1 MTSEVY
7 SNYKESGSPWLGQIP
22 SHWSVKK
29 LKFLAIVQPSN
40 VDKKTIDGEE
50 PILLCNYT
58 DVYKNEYIDSRLEF
72 MPATATS
79 TEIEKFSTDIGDVIV
94 TKDSEDP
101 SDIAIP
107 ACISEKID
115 GLLCGYHLTQIKPI
129 GLDGRYLLRLFQ
141 SKGFNAQFIISAN
154 GVTRFGLPQYAI
166 SNAYS
171 CMPPMSE
178 QKGIAKFLDFK
189 TAQIDALICKQK
201 ALLEKL
207 AEKRTALIS
216 HAVTHG
222 VDPSV
227 SMKDSAV
234 EWLGEIP
241 STWNVTRLRFLVKI
255 SGGMTPSTNKP
266 EYWGGDIPWVSP
278 KDMKRD
284 AINSSIDT
292 LTEQALL
299 DTSISLYEPN
309 NVLIVVRG
317 MILAHT
323 FPVAINI
330 VPVTVNQDM
339 KVLSTSFNP
348 DYLLFLLKGIQG
360 LILSVVEE
368 SAHGTKVLRTDVFKN
383 IYLPVPPREEQERI
397 AKKIR
402 ELTFSIDQQT
412 NRISLLILRLQEYR
426 STLITNT
433 VTGKIDVRNFSI
445 PENCESQRT
454 ECAQFNTTSH

>member
-50 PILLCNYT
+50 PVLLCNYT

-129 GLDGRYLLRLFQ
+129 DLDGRYLLRLFQ

-154 GVTRFGLPQYAI
+154 GVTRFGLPQYVI

-171 CMPPMSE
+171 CMPPMPE
-178 QKGIAKFLDFK
+178 QKGIAKYLDFK
-189 TAQIDALICKQK
+189 TAQIDALIGKQK
-201 ALLEKL
+201 TLLDKL
-207 AEKRTALIS
+207 AEKRTVLIS
-216 HAVTHG
+216 HVVTKG
-222 VDPSV
+222 LDPFV
-227 SMKDSAV
+227 SMKDSDE

-241 STWNVTRLRFLVKI
+241 EHWTMTRLRYVTTCIEQGWSPQCNNHPASEEQWGVLKVGCVNGESFDENENKSLPEHLEPKLRYEVKSGDILVSRANTKALLGSAAI
-255 SGGMTPSTNKP
+255 VKNVRPRLLLCDKLYRIKSNSLIEP
-266 EYWGGDIPWVSP
+266 EYLVRFMRSTIARYQYEKNATGTSGSMQNIGQDTLKNLPIPLPP
-278 KDMKRD
+278 KDEQV
-284 AINSSIDT
+284 AILKDLEHKLQIITVAEEKVTSVIEK
-292 LTEQALL
+292 LTEYRA
-299 DTSISLYEPN
+299 SI
-309 NVLIVVRG
+309 
-317 MILAHT
+317 
-323 FPVAINI
+323 
-330 VPVTVNQDM
+330 
-339 KVLSTSFNP
+339 
-348 DYLLFLLKGIQG
+348 
-360 LILSVVEE
+360 
-368 SAHGTKVLRTDVFKN
+368 
-383 IYLPVPPREEQERI
+383 
-397 AKKIR
+397 
-402 ELTFSIDQQT
+402 
-412 NRISLLILRLQEYR
+412 
-426 STLITNT
+426 ITNA
-433 VTGKIDVRNFSI
+433 VTGKIDVRSLMA
-445 PENCESQRT
+445 EG
-454 ECAQFNTTSH
+454 